1 MRIKSYI
8 TAFLISFLITI
19 ALALSADS
27 GAMAQGELPPVPTG
41 PAPVALVPLADSPV
55 GREQIHLGSLGTFSA
70 GFVLEAYGYIG
81 VLADVLHYG
90 VYEPEIVRSMLGETQ
105 VFLEKSLEKL
115 KVYQD
120 KTITVSEEDLK
131 YINGIA
137 DVLKNLIVEAESLAS
152 YCQTFNKEDFNR
164 FKDSRAKAWA
174 GIKQHLGIK

>member
-1 MRIKSYI
+1 MRYI
-8 TAFLISFLITI
+8 RALILSFFLVPFVAFFCEPI
-19 ALALSADS
+19 ALAQNA
-27 GAMAQGELPPVPTG
+27 LPPVPQG
-41 PAPVALVPLADSPV
+41 PTEPMQIPLADSPA
-55 GREQIHLGSLGTFSA
+55 GREQVHLAALGTYSA

-137 DVLKNLIVEAESLAS
+137 DILKNLILEAQSLQA
-152 YCQTFNKEDFNR
+152 YCQSFDKADFDK

-174 GIKQHLGIK
+174 GIKQQLGIK